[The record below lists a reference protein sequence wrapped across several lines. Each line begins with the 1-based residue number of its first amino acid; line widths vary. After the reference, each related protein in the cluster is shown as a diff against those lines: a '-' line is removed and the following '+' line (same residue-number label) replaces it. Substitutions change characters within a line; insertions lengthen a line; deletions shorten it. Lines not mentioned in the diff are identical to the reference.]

1 VNFRVLIFVFLLLYS
16 LPINASDNCFI
27 ALENGRIVK
36 QEGPS
41 EIRHSPYSTFKIAIS
56 LMGFDSGILTSSQ
69 EPLITFS
76 PEIQKDFDKW
86 YGPQKKFPTMLF
98 WPLDQTPL
106 SWMRFSVVWYSQYVT
121 KKLGMDKVQ
130 NYVNVLDY
138 GNHDVSGTPPIKEGL
153 LESWLNS
160 SLQISP
166 LEQVMFLERLSSL
179 KLPVSQHAQ
188 KETIKIIQMENIWDD
203 WKLFG
208 KTGGGKQ
215 EGWFVGWVEK
225 DGRRIV
231 FAQFLEQPN
240 GSLLSAGR
248 AAKEIAKDHLISV
261 MLSDTK
267 MP

>member
-1 VNFRVLIFVFLLLYS
+1 MNFRILTFVSLLIYS
-16 LPINASDNCFI
+16 LPTNASDNCFI
-27 ALENGRIVK
+27 ALENGHVVK

-56 LMGFDSGILTSSQ
+56 LMGFDSEILTSSQ
-69 EPLITFS
+69 NPLITFS

-106 SWMRFSVVWYSQYVT
+106 SWMRYSVVWYSQYVT
-121 KKLGMDKVQ
+121 KELGRDKFQ
-130 NYVNVLDY
+130 NYVNALDY
-138 GNHDVSGTPPIKEGL
+138 GNKDVSGTLPKKEGL

-166 LEQVMFLERLSSL
+166 LEQVTFLEKLSSL
-179 KLPVSQHAQ
+179 NLPVSQHAQ
-188 KETIKIIQMENIWDD
+188 KETIKIMRMETIWDD
-203 WKLFG
+203 WKMFG

-225 DGRRIV
+225 GDRRIV

-240 GSLLSAGR
+240 GALLSAGR
-248 AAKEIAKDHLISV
+248 TAKEIAKDHLISV
-261 MLSDTK
+261 MLSGDK
-267 MP
+267 AF